1 MLIVCSTRA
10 SLFQSPGSHL
20 KPPRHN
26 VGMCRDKSLVDRG
39 GRNEHAVAD
48 RCPQRVNGAVHTGY
62 GIERSKAFAAT
73 SATSNCAVSRQRTR
87 RSAYMAAIS
96 VLAAAETLVYLNA
109 RQTCSLIEAASAGV
123 ATPKSARYRRAY
135 SSVLP
140 RTGSLFTHRS
150 STLIPQCLSI
160 GHRHRKLPLGS
171 YSNLVWMK

>member
-20 KPPRHN
+20 KSPRHN

-73 SATSNCAVSRQRTR
+73 SATSNCAVSGQRTR
-87 RSAYMAAIS
+87 RSAYMAAMS
-96 VLAAAETLVYLNA
+96 VLAGRNAGLPECPANLFSHRGGIGRRCNAEIG
-109 RQTCSLIEAASAGV
+109 QI
-123 ATPKSARYRRAY
+123 P
-135 SSVLP
+135 SS
-140 RTGSLFTHRS
+140 
-150 STLIPQCLSI
+150 I
-160 GHRHRKLPLGS
+160 
-171 YSNLVWMK
+171 